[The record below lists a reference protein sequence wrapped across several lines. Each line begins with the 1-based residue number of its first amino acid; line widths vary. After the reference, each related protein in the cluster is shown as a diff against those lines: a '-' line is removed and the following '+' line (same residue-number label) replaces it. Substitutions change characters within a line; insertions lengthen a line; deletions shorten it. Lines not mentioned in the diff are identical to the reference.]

1 MLYCAGGKGRGGVR
15 VEGKGGVGGSGK
27 ALKEAS
33 VPAKGDKMQLV
44 LEHLQARPMP
54 REMEPRLVCV
64 KEPVRTRL
72 SPQREVL
79 KPAGKKKKE
88 EEGVLGFFFSC
99 QMSSR

>member
-1 MLYCAGGKGRGGVR
+1 MGGRGG
-15 VEGKGGVGGSGK
+15 GK

-79 KPAGKKKKE
+79 KPAEKKKE

-99 QMSSR
+99 QMSSH